1 METQPVERVTVE
13 TQPAV
18 RTKNPKKVAAGKAA
32 YAARKER
39 EAKMLEDLRNHKKSL
54 KEPER
59 ASSEPE
65 PTSSEPDRSKP
76 GPSKQTPS
84 KQDHVAWTAAGVLG
98 FGIGAAICYFYFQ
111 KEQKPETKSCILK
124 TSVQSNIDPFDL

>member
-1 METQPVERVTVE
+1 MERVTVE
-13 TQPAV
+13 TQPV
-18 RTKNPKKVAAGKAA
+18 ERTKNPKKVAAGKAA

-76 GPSKQTPS
+76 VTYEQTSS
-84 KQDHVAWTAAGVLG
+84 KQDHVTWTAAEVLG

-111 KEQKPETKSCILK
+111 KEQKPETKSSRLACKVI
-124 TSVQSNIDPFDL
+124 